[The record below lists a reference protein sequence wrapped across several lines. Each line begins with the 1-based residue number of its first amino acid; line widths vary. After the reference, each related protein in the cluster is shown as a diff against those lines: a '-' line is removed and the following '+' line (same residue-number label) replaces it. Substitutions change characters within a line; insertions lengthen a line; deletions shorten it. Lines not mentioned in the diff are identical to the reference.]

1 MSDETLFDSVCSY
14 IKKEYDT
21 DPEYLWSRFPGY
33 AVFRHLDNRKWFAI
47 IMDVPRNRLGLEGD
61 ERVDIINLKLSDPM
75 LIDFL
80 THEEGYLIGY
90 HISNGNWI
98 SILLDGTVPLKDICN
113 WIDESFAN
121 TASRQNREKFRAP
134 REWIV
139 PANPKYY
146 DIVHAFDSGREIIWK
161 QGRGI
166 RKNDKVFVYSAAPV
180 SAILYR
186 CKVIETDIPYDFDN
200 GELRIDRV
208 MKIRLEKRYRP
219 TKFTFSRLN
228 GEFGIRTIRG
238 PIGVSHSLSEA
249 LK

>member
-121 TASRQNREKFRAP
+121 TASRHNREKFRAP